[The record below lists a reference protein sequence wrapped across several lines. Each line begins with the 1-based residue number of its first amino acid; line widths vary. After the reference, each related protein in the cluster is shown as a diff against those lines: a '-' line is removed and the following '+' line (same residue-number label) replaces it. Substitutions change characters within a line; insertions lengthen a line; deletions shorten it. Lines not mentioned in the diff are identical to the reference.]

1 VAERIRTTGESH
13 GKTTIVVTHDYL
25 NLAPVADEVLLL
37 DHQRKTLRKI
47 EPGELQSLGETST
60 AVPTALPGQES
71 RPGATRRL
79 WRQATGVLETTGGAL
94 LGALL
99 VFVFLVPVWRSLRWA
114 LRYLWHYFWLLASP
128 SSCLY
133 FAASGLITGFVST
146 HFTFKF
152 LPHRQYTEPLLSDEL
167 LNGLGFATYRILVPI
182 LLTIL
187 VAARC
192 GAAVAS
198 DVGGR
203 VYAHQVDAMRSM
215 GVSSERY
222 LLTNILYAFLLAT
235 PLLIGL
241 GFLAAKIMSM
251 TVFVYNHPELG
262 AHYWDGHYHRDLRIP
277 GHLFY
282 LGSEWLIVKLLV
294 CGAGVGAIA
303 YFIGRRPKGSGVEV
317 SRGITATIIGATLYV
332 LVVHFVFAFVEF

>member
-1 VAERIRTTGESH
+1 MRSELAMPKLMIRPH
-13 GKTTIVVTHDYL
+13 FRCLI
-25 NLAPVADEVLLL
+25 
-37 DHQRKTLRKI
+37 
-47 EPGELQSLGETST
+47 
-60 AVPTALPGQES
+60 
-71 RPGATRRL
+71 PGATRRL

-133 FAASGLITGFVST
+133 FAASGLIAGFVST

-167 LNGLGFATYRILVPI
+167 LNGLGFATYRIMVPI

-215 GVSSERY
+215 GVSPERY

-241 GFLAAKIMSM
+241 GFLAAKLMSM

-277 GHLFY
+277 GQLFY
-282 LGSEWLIVKLLV
+282 LGSEWLIAKLLV
-294 CGAGVGAIA
+294 CGMGVGAIA